1 MLYCDLLP
9 SRRGFFH
16 SPQKILLLPMDT
28 VLPDKGQIGSRCMH
42 EFKLSQNKN
51 RQRKKA
57 LYLEKY
63 ISDIYNHFVC
73 FKKCYILR
81 IFSDLSD
88 SRTRTDSGA
97 EGRATGEH
105 KHRRNK
111 IATPF
116 PQPSHHS
123 KVIKHEAPM
132 VTVRKEYCTW

>member
-88 SRTRTDSGA
+88 SRTDSGA